1 MPPRGGEP
9 LKSSRVLT
17 APDDIPPEL
26 DPLLRQAFAW
36 VIRLHSGAA
45 TSDDAAAL
53 ELWRRR
59 SADHEAAFREAVR
72 LWRSFGEA
80 TRKLVADGQLPQA
93 VVVEHGEEDTR
104 LSRRALLGGALAAS
118 TAAGFLMIRPPFGL
132 WPSLDE
138 LAADYRTGKGEQ
150 RSVSLS
156 DDVSLMLNT
165 QTSIAVRSRTGEP
178 HIELISGE
186 AAVIARRR
194 EPTALVIDAAEG
206 RIAAQSASFNVRCL
220 DAAVSVSC
228 LEGNLDVSWREQTV
242 SLGREQQVTYS
253 ASGGFGP
260 ALPVDAT
267 QTRAWQDGLLIV
279 RDWPVNRL
287 VEEINRYRPGKILVM
302 DARLGSRMISGTFH
316 LDHLDDFVAQ
326 AHSLFGANVRVLPGG
341 IVLLS

>member
-45 TSDDAAAL
+45 TTDDAAAL

>member
-1 MPPRGGEP
+1 VDNL

-26 DPLLRQAFAW
+26 DPLLRQALAW

-59 SADHEAAFREAVR
+59 GADHEAAFREAVR

-80 TRKLVADGQLPQA
+80 TRRLVAEGHLPQA
-93 VVVEHGEEDTR
+93 VVVEKPKEDTR
-104 LSRRALLGGALAAS
+104 LSRRALIGGALAAS
-118 TAAGFLMIRPPFGL
+118 AAAGYLVVRPPLGL

-138 LAADYRTGKGEQ
+138 LAADYRTGKGER

-156 DDVSLMLNT
+156 DGVSLTLNT
-165 QTSIAVRSRTGEP
+165 QTSIAVLPSTSEP

-186 AAVIARRR
+186 AAVIANRRDAT
-194 EPTALVIDAAEG
+194 PLLIDASGG
-206 RIAAQSASFNVRCL
+206 RITARTASFNVRCL
-220 DAAVSVSC
+220 DASVAVSCIDGS
-228 LEGNLDVSWREQTV
+228 LDVSWRGRDV
-242 SLGREQQVTYS
+242 SLAGEQQVSYS
-253 ASGGFGP
+253 QADGFGP
-260 ALPVDAT
+260 ALPVDAM
-267 QTRAWQDGLLIV
+267 QARAWQDGLLIV
-279 RDWPVNRL
+279 RDWPVSRL
-287 VEEINRYRPGKILVM
+287 VDEVNRYRPGKILLM
-302 DARLGSRMISGTFH
+302 DSHLGQRMISGTFH

-326 AHSLFGANVRVLPGG
+326 AKSLFGANVHALPGG